1 MKSDD
6 PLIGQKLKNRY
17 KIIKKIGQG
26 GMANI
31 YQGYDSQ
38 TQRDVAIKVLG
49 DHLPPDPALTTR
61 FRREARA
68 ASALKHRHIINV
80 YDYGE
85 HQGGHYMVMEY
96 IEGTNLQRRI
106 NYRRSRNQAFS
117 PQEIVELVE
126 QIASALTFAHKK
138 SVIHRDVKPSN
149 ILLPKRASRGAILTD
164 FGLVMLRDRVSQQT
178 RGESF
183 GTPEYIAPEQAIDS
197 RAATARSDIYSLG
210 VIIYELTTGH
220 LPFDADS
227 AISLALMHIGREP
240 IHPRQYVPTM
250 SLAVEAVILRAM
262 SKEPQQ
268 RYASAKALAAALRQA
283 YGDQVSAPAR
293 PKKKKAKPRPAT
305 RRKSKRQAKGRSRRR
320 LVGGM
325 ALLFLLG
332 AALFLLL
339 RGGDGLPFTL
349 PSSSEPTSSAASSSE
364 PTSGVTPS
372 PSKLPSPT
380 ALPPG
385 DKAGAQALRPADGM
399 TLHFVP
405 GGSFL
410 MGSSQDEADAQPHE
424 KPQHTLELSPFWLD
438 QTEVTND
445 QYRLCVEADACPSP
459 VLGTFFDDPAYGDHP
474 VVYVRW
480 EHAEAYCAW
489 LADETGW
496 AVALPT
502 EAQWEKAAAW
512 DPQAQHH
519 RLYPW
524 GDQPPTTD
532 LANLSASGL
541 NKTTP
546 VGSYPDGASF
556 YGALD
561 LAGNVWEWVADWYD
575 QDYYARPDLPPDP
588 SGPASG
594 SQHVMRG
601 GSFGFDATK
610 ARTAHRTAGGAQA
623 NGVGLGFRC
632 AVNAAGL
639 P

>member
-6 PLIGQKLKNRY
+6 PLIGQKLKRRY
-17 KIIKKIGQG
+17 KIVKKIGQG

-31 YQGYDSQ
+31 YQGHDSQ
-38 TQRDVAIKVLG
+38 AKRDVAIKVLG

-68 ASALKHRHIINV
+68 ASSLKHPHIINV

-85 HQGGHYMVMEY
+85 HRGGHYMVMEY

-106 NYRRSRNQAFS
+106 NYRRSRKQTFT
-117 PQEIVELVE
+117 PQEVVELVE
-126 QIASALTFAHKK
+126 QIASALTIAHKK
-138 SVIHRDVKPSN
+138 GVIHRDVKPSN
-149 ILLPKRASRGAILTD
+149 ILLPRRARRGAILTD

-240 IHPRQYVPTM
+240 VRPRKHAPTM

-262 SKEPQQ
+262 AKEPRR
-268 RYASAKALAAALRQA
+268 RYASAKALSTALRKA
-283 YGDQVSAPAR
+283 YGNQVSAPAPAR
-293 PKKKKAKPRPAT
+293 PKKKKTAPRPTT
-305 RRKSKRQAKGRSRRR
+305 RRKSKRQTKRRSRRR
-320 LVGGM
+320 LLGGI
-325 ALLFLLG
+325 ALLLLLG
-332 AALFLLL
+332 AALFLLM
-339 RGGDGLPFTL
+339 RGDDGLPITL
-349 PSSSEPTSSAASSSE
+349 PSLSEPT
-364 PTSGVTPS
+364 
-372 PSKLPSPT
+372 
-380 ALPPG
+380 PG
-385 DKAGAQALRPADGM
+385 DEAGAQALRPADGM

-410 MGSSQDEADAQPHE
+410 MGSPQDDADAQPHE
-424 KPQHTLELSPFWLD
+424 WPQHTVDLSPFWLD

-445 QYRLCVEADACPSP
+445 QYRLCVEAEACLPP
-459 VLGTFFDDPAYGDHP
+459 VLGKFFDDPAYGDHP

-480 EHAEAYCAW
+480 KQAKSYCDW
-489 LADETGW
+489 LAKETNW
-496 AVALPT
+496 PVALPT

-512 DPQAQHH
+512 DPQAQSH

-556 YGALD
+556 YGPLD

-575 QDYYARPDLPPDP
+575 QDYYARPDLPLDP
-588 SGPASG
+588 PGPASG

-601 GSFGFDATK
+601 GSFGFDAAK

-632 AVNAAGL
+632 AVNTAEL